1 VLTMEQ
7 WATIKF
13 IHKQNPSL
21 GTRQLARLIGVSR
34 NSVKRVL
41 TQEQEPSYS
50 PRPLNPELIPFCD
63 YIYERLITKKLRGS
77 RVLNEIRSK
86 GYHGSKSQFYRYTS
100 TLKKPVPKTCKPYE
114 TAPGEQAQFDWSDY
128 KVPIDDVL
136 TTVYVFSFILG
147 FSRYRIYRASLS
159 VTMAS
164 VYEAIIDSLEALGG
178 VPSRMQSDNPKC
190 FVTNASKDNFEWNKH
205 YLALC
210 AHYGFQ
216 PSRSLP
222 KHPWS
227 KGKVENPFDYVND
240 HFIADS
246 SFASFE
252 DFCAKLDVF
261 QHDVNNRVHDTTRQ
275 KPVDMFEHEK
285 PSLQALPERRHLS
298 VNAEVRPVTLDCLIS
313 YNGCRYSVPHY
324 FADRQVWLRISQ
336 GYWLKVY
343 ADNNALV
350 ATHRLSLV
358 KGKVI
363 IDESHY
369 KNHDIERGS
378 WNRLII
384 MFLER
389 FPSDSLF
396 LDKLKS
402 QKRTNPAYHLTQV
415 LELEAFYSKDQMHK
429 AISACHQYNIFKSSF
444 IKSFLEN
451 HYRADPGVPSSP
463 VRSTDIIT
471 HKTGGSITRSLQE
484 YASVPNASSSSHT

>member
-50 PRPLNPELIPFCD
+50 QRPLNPELVPFCD
-63 YIYERLITKKLRGS
+63 YIYERLITKQLRGS

-100 TLKKPVPKTCKPYE
+100 TLKKPVPKTYKPYE
-114 TAPGEQAQFDWSDY
+114 TAPGDQAQFDWSDY
-128 KVPIDDVL
+128 KVPIDGIL

-164 VYEAIIDSLEALGG
+164 VYEAIMDSLEALGG

-190 FVTNASKDNFEWNKH
+190 FVTNASKDHFEWNKH
-205 YLALC
+205 YLALS

-216 PSRSLP
+216 PARSLP

-227 KGKVENPFDYVND
+227 KGKVENPFDYVYD
-240 HFIADS
+240 HFIKES

-261 QHDVNNRVHDTTRQ
+261 QNDVNNRVHDTTRQ
-275 KPVDMFEHEK
+275 TPVAMFEHEK
-285 PSLQALPERRHLS
+285 ASLHALPERRHLS

-313 YNGCRYSVPHY
+313 YNGCRYSVPFY
-324 FADRQVWLRISQ
+324 YADRQVWLRISQ
-336 GYWLKVY
+336 GCRLLIY
-343 ADNNALV
+343 AENNALI
-350 ATHRLSLV
+350 ATHRLSNV
-358 KGKVI
+358 KGKTI
-363 IDESHY
+363 IDDSHY
-369 KNHDIERGS
+369 KNHTIERGA

-389 FPSDSLF
+389 FPQDSSF

-415 LELEAFYSKDQMHK
+415 LELDAFYTREQMRA
-429 AISACHQYNIFKSSF
+429 AIAACQSYNIFKSSF
-444 IKSFLEN
+444 VKSFLEN
-451 HYRADPGVPSSP
+451 HFAQAPGMAQEP
-463 VRSTDIIT
+463 VRSTAIIT
-471 HKTGGSITRSLQE
+471 HTTGGSITRSLHE
-484 YASVPNASSSSHT
+484 YASVPHSSSSHT